1 MGSSAARL
9 PERCMKKC
17 NVMVVEDNEA
27 DRFVISRKLSS
38 VMPES
43 RLIHSGSLG
52 EAYAAYMKNEVDL
65 VLLDLN
71 LPDGYGPQTVTEV
84 RRFNKSVPIIVVTGA
99 ETDNI
104 VYESL
109 RMGAN
114 NVVLKSQIEM
124 PDFVNVLEQ
133 NIR

>member
-1 MGSSAARL
+1 
-9 PERCMKKC
+9 
-17 NVMVVEDNEA
+17 MVVEDNEA